1 MTKAGISSPVWL
13 KPRRVA
19 VIARHTFTQLA
30 RMKVFY
36 FLGVFA
42 VITLAS
48 NFFDLP
54 QHMGPESAGVDVL
67 RSIKSWS
74 IGTMTLFSVVL
85 SITATALLIPK
96 DVEDRTLYTILAK
109 PVPRIDYLAGKLLG
123 VASLVFVSLVAMDA
137 LMTAVLAMRTNFVL
151 ADQMAYA
158 AAVHSP
164 RDVVESMRAD
174 VLVQGPTWNLQGAVV
189 AVFLRSVVV
198 ASMALLISTFSTS
211 TLFTCVVGFLAYFIG
226 HFPADARDAI
236 LHGGPAGVGPVVL
249 WVNRFVAAVFPD
261 FQMFNVIDA
270 VIEGKLLSLAHL
282 GRLAVI
288 AGFHSAMYL
297 VGSWF
302 LFSKKEF

>member
-1 MTKAGISSPVWL
+1 MTSDNPSSPVWL

-42 VITLAS
+42 IITLAS

-54 QHMGPESAGVDVL
+54 QHMGPESAGADIL

-74 IGTMTLFSVVL
+74 IGTMTLFSIVL

-96 DVEDRTLYTILAK
+96 DAEDRTLYTILAK
-109 PVPRIDYLAGKLLG
+109 PVPRIDYLTGKLLG
-123 VASLVFVSLVAMDA
+123 VAALVCVSLLAMDL
-137 LMTAVLAMRTNFVL
+137 LMTCVLSLRTNLVLAE
-151 ADQMAYA
+151 QMAYA
-158 AAVHSP
+158 AAQHSP
-164 RDVVESMRAD
+164 EDVVASMKAD
-174 VLVQGPTWNLQGAVV
+174 TLAQGPTWNLQGAVA

-211 TLFTCVVGFLAYFIG
+211 TLFTCVVGFLAYFVG
-226 HFPADARDAI
+226 HFQADAREAI
-236 LHGGPAGVGPVVL
+236 LHAGHAGTGPVML
-249 WVNRFVAAVFPD
+249 WMNRFVAAVFPD

-270 VIEGKLLSLAHL
+270 VIEGQILSLAHL
-282 GRLAVI
+282 GKLAVI
-288 AGFHSAMYL
+288 AGFHTGIYL

-302 LFSKKEF
+302 FFSKKEF